1 MIRIQRQSLLY
12 NVPLIFALV
21 ITFVSVLMIE
31 RSVMLATGGVFM
43 YPLDDPF
50 IHMEIA
56 GNLAASGTWGV
67 NPGEFASASSSLLYT
82 VMLALLFKLFSVHVV
97 IPFILNCIAAF
108 ILLIVVDKWFRKQ
121 GTGMLA
127 RLVILG
133 LVVFFLPLPV
143 MIISGMEHTLQC
155 LFSFLFIT
163 TFADW
168 VVIGNGTAERKWK
181 LPVSLLVYAFLVT
194 AIRYEGIFLVAV
206 AGLIL
211 LWQRKIKAS
220 FILGAMALLPVA
232 LFGIYSLSK
241 GSYFFPNPLFIKS
254 EEFQLSVK
262 GILNF
267 FSNMLI
273 NKFTVTKTTGSL
285 PGVPPPGISLLTT
298 QRILI
303 ILPLVSL
310 FFAKQ
315 LRQAS
320 KYNYI
325 VMIITLTT
333 LLHLAFASTGWFYRY
348 EAYLVMNACVISF
361 FIMGRYWKELLPDK
375 LLYTRLLAGILFFAL
390 FFPFVLRSSAAF
402 TKAKQACV
410 NIYEQQYQMGQ
421 FLHKYY
427 PETAV
432 AANDIGAISFFTKAE
447 VIDLWGLGSIEVAR
461 SRKNKSWTPEFLDS
475 FVRDKQVGLAIVYDE
490 WFDKRLLQRWNKVAT
505 WQISDNVITGG
516 DTVSFYSI
524 DSTSGQE
531 LRRNIAAFEPL
542 LPKKV
547 KVVYTIPLAE

>member
-1 MIRIQRQSLLY
+1 
-12 NVPLIFALV
+12 
-21 ITFVSVLMIE
+21 
-31 RSVMLATGGVFM
+31 MLATGGVFM

-50 IHMEIA
+50 IHMEVA
-56 GNLAASGTWGV
+56 RNLAVDGNWGI

-82 VMLALLFKLFSVHVV
+82 VILALSFKLFSVQVM
-97 IPFILNCIAAF
+97 IPFIVNCIAAF
-108 ILLIVVDKWFRKQ
+108 ILLIVVDKWLRKQ
-121 GTGMLA
+121 EAGMLA

-168 VVIGNGTAERKWK
+168 VVADGNGAAKRKWK

-194 AIRYEGIFLVAV
+194 SIRYEGIFLVAV
-206 AGLIL
+206 AGLIS
-211 LWQRKIKAS
+211 LWRRKIVPS
-220 FILGAMALLPVA
+220 FILGAAALLPVVM
-232 LFGIYSLSK
+232 FGMYSLSK

-254 EEFQLSVK
+254 EEFQFSIK

-267 FSNMLI
+267 FSNILI

-303 ILPLVSL
+303 ILPLLYL
-310 FFAKQ
+310 FFLKSLKQ
-315 LRQAS
+315 AG
-320 KYNYI
+320 KYSQILVI
-325 VMIITLTT
+325 VTLTT
-333 LLHLAFASTGWFYRY
+333 VLHLAFASTGWFYRY
-348 EAYLVMNACVISF
+348 EAYLVMNACIIIF
-361 FIMGRYWKELLPDK
+361 FILGRYWKELLPEK
-375 LLYTRLLAGILFFAL
+375 LFYTRLLAGVLVFAL

-410 NIYEQQYQMGQ
+410 NIYEQQYQVAQ
-421 FLHKYY
+421 FLRKYY
-427 PETAV
+427 PETTV
-432 AANDIGAISFFTKAE
+432 AANDIGAISFFNRSE
-447 VIDLWGLGSIEVAR
+447 IIDLWGLGSIEVAR
-461 SRKNKSWTPEFLDS
+461 SRKNKYWTPGFLDS
-475 FVRDKQVGLAIVYDE
+475 LVKNKQAGLAIVYDE
-490 WFDKRLLQRWNKVAT
+490 WFDKRLLQQWTKVAT

-542 LPKKV
+542 LPPKV
-547 KVVYTIPLAE
+547 KTVYTITLADQ